1 MRADAIH
8 VWLHTK
14 GAYADGV
21 RLLRE
26 AGCDD
31 EDLLFV
37 LDLGETS
44 VSRKTLTEALQRMHD
59 QVLEATRVVA
69 VPHVQAP
76 PTKAEVARVDA
87 EHGHSGPD
95 RYALRSLSPEQELV
109 RKEAVEAMRTMSYY
123 RSRIETLASDEDRFR
138 DAGHIIRLDLQA
150 VRAFARLD
158 AWLATGT
165 DPGTEPP
172 PAEPTEAELRLKLRS
187 LASSISRAETGK
199 RLVEPSKLARWR
211 EERDAIRSKLDAL
224 RP

>member
-8 VWLHTK
+8 VWLQTK
-14 GAYADGV
+14 GAYPDGV
-21 RLLRE
+21 QLLRE
-26 AGCDD
+26 AGFAD

-37 LDLGETS
+37 LELGETS
-44 VSRKTLTEALQRMHD
+44 VSRRTLTEALQHIHD
-59 QVLEATRVVA
+59 QVVEATRAVA

-87 EHGHSGPD
+87 EQGQPGPD
-95 RYALRSLSPEQELV
+95 RYALRQLTPEQELV

-123 RSRIETLASDEDRFR
+123 RSRLETLASDDDRFR

-165 DPGTEPP
+165 DPGTDPP
-172 PAEPTEAELRLKLRS
+172 PRELTEAEMRLKLRS
-187 LASSISRAETGK
+187 LASSISRAERGTRK
-199 RLVEPSKLARWR
+199 VDPAKLARWR
-211 EERDAIRSKLDAL
+211 EERDTLKGKLDAL
-224 RP
+224 HA